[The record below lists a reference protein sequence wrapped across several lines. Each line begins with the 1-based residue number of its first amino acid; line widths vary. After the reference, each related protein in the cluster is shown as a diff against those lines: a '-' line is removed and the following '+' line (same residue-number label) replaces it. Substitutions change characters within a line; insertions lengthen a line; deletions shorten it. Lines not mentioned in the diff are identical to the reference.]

1 MSLSSPKLLNT
12 ERAKNED
19 GFAAV
24 ATDRMHCYLSG
35 GYNFELSN
43 SIDLLPSVMV
53 RYVNGAPFST
63 DFTATTIIN
72 DVFNLGATYRTDSTI
87 AGMATF
93 ELNQHLIFGFTYEV
107 SSKKELAS
115 ARNTNE
121 LLLKYKF

>member
-1 MSLSSPKLLNT
+1 M
-12 ERAKNED
+12 
-19 GFAAV
+19 
-24 ATDRMHCYLSG
+24 SG

-93 ELNQHLIFGFTYEV
+93 ELNQHLIFGFAYEV
-107 SSKKELAS
+107 SS
-115 ARNTNE
+115 
-121 LLLKYKF
+121 